1 MSLTFM
7 RRMVLARSFS
17 SSFMVIYWMASSI
30 WGIFTYS
37 RALTRRRVFSISSAR
52 SWEVFSISARRS
64 ISWSTPD
71 RASTA
76 PSSSPEVVA
85 KP

>member
-1 MSLTFM
+1 
-7 RRMVLARSFS
+7 MVADRSFS
-17 SSFMVIYWMASSI
+17 SSFMEIYLMASCI

-37 RALTRRRVFSISSAR
+37 KALTLRRVFSISSAS
-52 SWEVFSISARRS
+52 SWEVFSISASRS
-64 ISWSTPD
+64 ISRKTWD

-76 PSSSPEVVA
+76 SSSSPEVVA